1 MTKPIGF
8 IGIGAMGEP
17 MAMRLIAAQTPLVIW
32 SRSPAST
39 SPFKNTPAIIADSVA
54 EVFQRCQTVI
64 LMLASAEVLDTVLLR
79 NTDQFTQFC
88 SGHTLIQ
95 MGTTSPEY
103 SKNLETDI
111 QKANGRYVEVPVSGS
126 RIPAENGELA
136 AMLAGEVDTIEAI
149 KLIIAPMIKSSTYC
163 GPIPRAMQMKL
174 AVNTYLSGL
183 MSGLFEATNFA
194 RLCGL
199 DMEQFRGVLE
209 AGPMN
214 NNVMR
219 MKLPMIINEDYT
231 SVQASVFQAVENTRM
246 MLEAGTEVGAIM
258 PSIENA
264 YSFQQEA
271 KAAGLA
277 NLDFTAVLEIY
288 KSRNKP
294 HPRDN

>member
-8 IGIGAMGEP
+8 IGIGTMGAP
-17 MAMRLIAAQTPLVIW
+17 MAMQLITAQTPLVIW
-32 SRSPAST
+32 SRSPTST
-39 SPFKNTPAIIADSVA
+39 DPFKNTHAIIADNVTD
-54 EVFQRCQTVI
+54 VFQRCQTVI
-64 LMLASAEVLDTVLLR
+64 LMLANSEIIDTILGR

-88 SGHTLIQ
+88 RDRTLIQ

-103 SKNLETDI
+103 SKRLETDI
-111 QKANGRYVEVPVSGS
+111 LNSGGYYAEVPVSGS

-136 AMLAGEVDTIEAI
+136 AMLAGDANTIETI
-149 KLIIAPMIKSSTYC
+149 KELIAPMIKSSTYC
-163 GPIPRAMQMKL
+163 GQVPSAMQMKL

-194 RLCGL
+194 KLCGL
-199 DMEQFRGVLE
+199 DLEQFRSVLE

-246 MLEAGTEVGAIM
+246 MRDAGIEVGAVM
-258 PSIENA
+258 PGIENA
-264 YSFQQEA
+264 YAFQQEA
-271 KAAGLA
+271 KEAGLTD
-277 NLDFTAVLEIY
+277 LDFTSVLEVY
-288 KSRNKP
+288 KSRNKLP
-294 HPRDN
+294 K